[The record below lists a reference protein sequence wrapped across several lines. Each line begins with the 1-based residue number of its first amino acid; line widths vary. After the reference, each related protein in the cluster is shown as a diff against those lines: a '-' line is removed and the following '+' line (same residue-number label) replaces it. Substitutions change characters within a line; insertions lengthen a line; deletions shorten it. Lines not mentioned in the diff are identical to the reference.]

1 MIFSATRRKFL
12 LISAGIASMFGITL
26 QANSQPVSP
35 PSPQPSSRPDG
46 FVPIVGPANL
56 LERNGKVLTDRVLI
70 IRNST
75 NNQLVGVSPAC
86 PHRGCIVD
94 WKQDS
99 ESFIC
104 PCHASEF
111 GADGKVLKGP
121 ANQGLQGFEVK
132 IENNAFLIKPIA

>member
-12 LISAGIASMFGITL
+12 LISAGIASMFGVTL
-26 QANSQPVSP
+26 RANSQPSSP
-35 PSPQPSSRPDG
+35 SSPQPSSRPDG
-46 FVPIVGPANL
+46 FLPIVGPANL

-70 IRNST
+70 VRNST

-99 ESFIC
+99 ESFLC

-111 GADGKVLKGP
+111 GANGKLLKGP
-121 ANQGLQGFEVK
+121 SNQSLQGFEVK
-132 IENNAFLIKPIA
+132 IEDNTFLIKPVS